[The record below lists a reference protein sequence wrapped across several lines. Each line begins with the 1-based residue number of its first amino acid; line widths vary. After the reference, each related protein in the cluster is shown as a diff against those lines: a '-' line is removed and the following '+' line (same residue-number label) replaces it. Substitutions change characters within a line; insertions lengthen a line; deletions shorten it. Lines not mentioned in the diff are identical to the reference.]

1 MSTFKQEKID
11 LQLRLMKSQSL
22 EEIAEMVVGHMYKI
36 RILEE
41 EARWLDELANNYRDD
56 EDTEERTDQ
65 LWKEH
70 REAENWI
77 KKSYLKNP

>member
-36 RILEE
+36 RLLEE
-41 EARWLDELANNYRDD
+41 ETRWLDELANNYRDD
-56 EDTEERTDQ
+56 EDSEERTDE
-65 LWKEH
+65 LWSEH
-70 REAENWI
+70 CEAEKWI
-77 KKSYLKNP
+77 KKSFLKNP